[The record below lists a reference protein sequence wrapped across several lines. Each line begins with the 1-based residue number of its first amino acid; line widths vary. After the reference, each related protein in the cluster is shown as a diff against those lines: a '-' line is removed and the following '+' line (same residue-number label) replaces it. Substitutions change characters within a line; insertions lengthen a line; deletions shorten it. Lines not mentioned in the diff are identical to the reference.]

1 MKFNKKILSIFF
13 IALLTIVL
21 AACGGTTTTQAPTT
35 GTTTTE
41 APTTTEEPIDLLELV
56 DALEAQYADT
66 LGSETFLATEN
77 LTLVNEISGVAI
89 TWSSSNTDYLAN
101 DGTITRPSYTLG
113 DQTVILT
120 ATLTL
125 GDDSEDVAFFVTV
138 KALDK
143 SDQERANEVF
153 LVVTA
158 FPTKEKWTSAD
169 SEDLDFLTTGQDLD
183 ANSYTVVWTS
193 SHPDII
199 SVDGEITQSFEADVT
214 VTMTATIT
222 INSVDYTRDVVFVV
236 AKIVEPTS
244 VANITEAMNLYIT
257 NNPTKDYRYVEYVMM
272 PGLTVIGTSAQ
283 GFYVTDG
290 TEILYIYGT
299 SLNLVDG
306 QVYDITGELK
316 LYYNAWELDSSD
328 NQPLRAVASTAAVT
342 QAPATIAPSIYEVI
356 SDNVMPTPD
365 TPLANTLYTVTAA
378 VYYNS
383 AWGNYSVFL
392 VPVGYDFDA
401 ALAEGASQPNG
412 DALMIYYPSDDET
425 LQAFHGQVVTVD
437 IIVHGFRTD
446 KQVWSVVFF
455 GDATAV
461 TEATDAELLQFAA
474 AAVDTTVS
482 GATGEVLTFPLE
494 GILGSTIAW
503 DMSTIVTAGGTYDS
517 VTGELLLPEVA
528 VATDFTVV
536 ATVSL
541 GTETPLTV
549 DVVVSVIPLTD
560 AEKLAAAQTAL
571 ETNLAVKGY
580 DVVTLPL
587 TGLYGT
593 TVAWSVVS
601 GDATLAVDGTT
612 LTYAYSATA
621 YDVVLQAT
629 LSIGTETPVTKDFTV
644 TVSTFTI
651 VTDFAALHL
660 MTDGTNYDVTGDIYI
675 KGIVT
680 GNSYDGLFIQDANG
694 VGFFLYRPDLDSTM
708 VVGDEVIYFG
718 TLGAYNGARQ
728 LASGA
733 DLIVK
738 LSTGN
743 TVTPNVFTA
752 ADMIALDGTDAGKLI
767 SFTGLEVKLYDG
779 SHVTFTVTDGTNTRD
794 IMIRYYGNFA
804 SWLPDVYPVGST
816 LPAVEFILYNFRD
829 GIAQFDMLSIEL
841 TDAQAIQLDADEL
854 PATLS
859 LVDDYVVPAAL
870 YGSTYT
876 VTGITG
882 DAAAYLDY
890 TTTPGTILVTQPL
903 DADKVGQI
911 TIHVTLG
918 TETAIDVVI
927 DVTVKMPAPPANVFF
942 SEYAEGSG
950 SNKWLEIYN
959 GTGAILDLTGYS
971 VVVYSNGATTA
982 TYTLDLT
989 GTVAVGDVYVIYN
1002 ASAALPN
1009 VLAEGDITSSVTYYN
1024 GDDAVALLKDGV
1036 VVDLIGV
1043 IGEDPGSAWTVG
1055 TGSTAEYT
1063 LVRKATVTGPTATF
1077 DPTQWDVYPQN
1088 TETYVG
1094 SHTVS

>member
-21 AACGGTTTTQAPTT
+21 AACGGTTTTQVPTT
-35 GTTTTE
+35 GT
-41 APTTTEEPIDLLELV
+41 PTTTEEPINLLELV

-66 LGSETFLATEN
+66 LGSETFLATED
-77 LTLVNEISGVAI
+77 LTLVNEISGVTI

-101 DGTITRPSYTLG
+101 DGTITRPSYTMG

-120 ATLTL
+120 ATLTA

-169 SEDLDFLTTGQDLD
+169 SDDLEFLTTGQDLD

-193 SHPDII
+193 SHPDVI
-199 SVDGEITQSFEADVT
+199 SVAGEITQPFDADVT

-222 INSVDYTRDVVFVV
+222 INSVDYTKTVDFVV
-236 AKIVEPTS
+236 AKVVEPTAVTS
-244 VANITEAMNLYIT
+244 ITEAMNLYLT
-257 NNPTKDYRYVEYVMM
+257 NNVDEYYGYTEYVMI
-272 PGLTVIGTSAQ
+272 PGLTVIGVTSA
-283 GFYVTDG
+283 GIYVTDG
-290 TEILYIYGT
+290 TEIIYVYAPPFELTVG
-299 SLNLVDG
+299 S
-306 QVYDITGELK
+306 VYDITGQIK

-328 NQPLRAVASTAAVT
+328 NEPLRAVASTAAVSL
-342 QAPATIAPSIYEVI
+342 APVTVATSIYDVI
-356 SDNVMPTPD
+356 ADMVSPTYA
-365 TPLANTLYTVTAA
+365 TPFANTKYTVTAA
-378 VYYNS
+378 VYYEET
-383 AWGNYSVFL
+383 WGNYSVFL

-401 ALAEGASQPNG
+401 ALAEGATQPNG
-412 DALMIYYPSDDET
+412 DSIMIYYPSDDEN

-437 IIVHGFRTD
+437 IIMQGYRTD
-446 KQVWSVVFF
+446 KLVWYSVFF

-461 TEATDAELLQFAA
+461 DVATDAELLQFAA
-474 AAVDTTVS
+474 DAVDTTVS

-503 DMSTIVTAGGTYDS
+503 DMSTVVTVGGTYDS
-517 VTGELLLPEVA
+517 VTGELLLPDVA
-528 VATDFTVV
+528 AATDFTVV

-549 DVVVSVIPLTD
+549 NVVVSVIPLTD

-571 ETNLAVKGY
+571 ETGVAVKGY
-580 DVVTLPL
+580 DVVDLPL

-593 TVAWSVVS
+593 TVSWSVVS
-601 GDATLAVDGTT
+601 GDATLDVDGTT

-680 GNSYDGLFIQDANG
+680 GNSYDGLFIQDTNG
-694 VGFFLYRPDLDSTM
+694 VGFFLYRPDLDGTM

-728 LASGA
+728 LGKGA

-743 TVTPNVFTA
+743 TVTSNVFTA
-752 ADMIALDGTDAGKLI
+752 ADIIAIDGTDAGKLI

-779 SHVTFTVTDGTNTRD
+779 SHVTFTVTDGVNTRD
-794 IMIRYYGNFA
+794 VMIRYYTNFA
-804 SWLPDVYPVGST
+804 PWLPDVYPVGST
-816 LPAVEFILYNFRD
+816 LPAVEFIIYNFRSD
-829 GIAQFDMLSIEL
+829 IAQFDLLSIEP

-859 LVDDYVVPAAL
+859 LVADYVVPTPL

-911 TIHVTLG
+911 TIQVTLG
-918 TETAIDVVI
+918 IETAIDVVI

-942 SEYAEGSG
+942 SEYAEGSS

-959 GTGAILDLTGYS
+959 GTGAVLDLTGYS
-971 VVVYSNGATTA
+971 VVVYSNGSTTA
-982 TYTLDLT
+982 AYTLDLT
-989 GTVAVGDVYVIYN
+989 GTVAIGDVYVITN
-1002 ASAALPN
+1002 ASAELPN
-1009 VLAEGDITSSVTYYN
+1009 VIAESDITSSVTYYN

-1043 IGEDPGSAWTVG
+1043 IGEDPGSSWIVG
-1055 TGSTAEYT
+1055 TGATGEYT

-1077 DPTQWDVYPQN
+1077 DPTQWDVYAQN